1 MGLAIT
7 TPQAYAPGAS
17 NCERGPMIRTVADL
31 LSGILRD
38 ELPKLDSSPVKHA
51 PTIGDMYEGLS
62 SEILNSALPD
72 GLGLR
77 VVSGFARDGRG
88 RLSGQL
94 DCMVVR
100 GEGEQLPYTDSYVW
114 HVKDIIAVIE
124 VKKRLHSAE
133 LRDAFAQL
141 RSVSEIEHFYY
152 QSGDEELDD
161 PGHSLAPSARTF
173 AEMTGRVAWDAEGPA
188 ALPYEEEALFHALAL
203 EQVSAIRVILG
214 MHGFKSERAFR
225 SSMVEYLEQNIGNVG
240 FGPTNFPQLII
251 SGSYSLAKANGRPF
265 MVPLVDGWWPFYFST
280 PENPLRLLLEFIWT
294 RLDEI
299 YGFGRE
305 LWGEDLETEVGRT
318 LLSFRAACVDGRK
331 GWQVQAHQVDADTL
345 DGIPV
350 AEQWSPEFIGEE
362 EYLLLV
368 MLCQGKEVRCDDP
381 VMLSWLESRGV
392 EINDVRNRLLETR
405 LVASSGKRLKLIT
418 KECGL
423 AILPGGEYVAAENS
437 TGRLNRWISRQI
449 ENLHKDASDEEMA

>member
-1 MGLAIT
+1 
-7 TPQAYAPGAS
+7 
-17 NCERGPMIRTVADL
+17 MIRTVADL

-38 ELPKLDSSPVKHA
+38 ELPKLDSSPIKHA

-62 SEILNSALPD
+62 SELLHRALPD
-72 GLGLR
+72 GLGIQ

-94 DCMVVR
+94 DCMIVR
-100 GEGEQLPYTDSYVW
+100 GEGEQVRHTDSFVW

-141 RSVSEIEHFYY
+141 RTVSEIEHSYY
-152 QSGDEELDD
+152 QGDEEQSDD
-161 PGHSLAPSARTF
+161 PDRSLEPSVRTF
-173 AEMTGRVAWDAEGPA
+173 AEMTGLLAWDSQGPI

-225 SSMVEYLEQNIGNVG
+225 ASMIDYLEQNVGRAG
-240 FGPTNFPQLII
+240 FGPTYFPQLII
-251 SGSYSLAKANGRPF
+251 SGGYSLVKANGRPF
-265 MVPLVDGWWPFYFST
+265 MAPLVNGWWPFYFST

-294 RLDEI
+294 RLDEM
-299 YGFGRE
+299 YGFGQQ

-318 LLSFRAACVDGRK
+318 LLSFRAMCGEGRK
-331 GWQVQAHQVDADTL
+331 GWEVQAHQVDDETL
-345 DGIPV
+345 DGLP
-350 AEQWSPEFIGEE
+350 ATEQWSPEFIGLEE
-362 EYLLLV
+362 HVILL
-368 MLCQGKEVRCDDP
+368 MLCRGREVRCDDP
-381 VMLSWLESRGV
+381 DILSWLESRGV
-392 EINDVRNRLLETR
+392 AIDDVRDRLLGTR
-405 LVASSGKRLKLIT
+405 LVASSGERLKLIA

-423 AILPGGEYVAAENS
+423 AMLPTGEYVAAENS
-437 TGRLNRWISRQI
+437 TGRLDRWISRRI
-449 ENLHKDASDEEMA
+449 KGLREDASDEDRV